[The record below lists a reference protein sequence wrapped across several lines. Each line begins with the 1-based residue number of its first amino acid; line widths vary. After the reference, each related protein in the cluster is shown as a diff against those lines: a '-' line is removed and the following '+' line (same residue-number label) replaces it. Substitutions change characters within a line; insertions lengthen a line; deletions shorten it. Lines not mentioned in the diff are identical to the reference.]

1 MRWFRR
7 PTPQFIT
14 IQPPTQRERIG
25 KDLWNKCDTCGAITR
40 TKDFV
45 ANWKVCPKCNRHE
58 RLDALE
64 RLDLLLDEGSFEE
77 TDADLVSGD
86 PLKFVDSKPY
96 PERVEATRKKTG
108 QNDAIVTGRGTIGEV
123 PVAIAAMDF
132 PFMGGSMGCV
142 VGEKVARV
150 MEMAIHEERVCITIS
165 STGGARMQEGILSL
179 MQLAKTSIMCKLLQE
194 NRVPFL
200 SILAD
205 PSTAGVMASF
215 ASLGDLV
222 ISEPGAYVGFA
233 GRRVIEQTIRQ
244 TLPDNFQTA
253 EFVQQHGFIDLVV
266 HRHEMRGKLITLLR
280 QMRHLPA
287 AEFDEEGEQHRINTP
302 SPKPAEAPAKAK
314 KKAVQSDSRKS

>member
-14 IQPPTQRERIG
+14 IQPPTHRERIG
-25 KDLWNKCDTCGAITR
+25 KDLWYKCEDCSAITR

-45 ANWKVCPKCNRHE
+45 GNWKVCPSCNRHE

-77 TDADLVSGD
+77 TDENLVSAD
-86 PLKFVDSKPY
+86 PLQFVDSKPY
-96 PERVEATRKKTG
+96 PERVEATRKKTR

-123 PVAIAAMDF
+123 PVAIASMDF

-142 VGEKVARV
+142 VGEKVVRT
-150 MEMAIHEERVCITIS
+150 MELAIRENRACITIS

-179 MQLAKTSIMCKLLQE
+179 MQLAKTSILCKLLQE
-194 NRVPFL
+194 NRIPFV

-215 ASLGDLV
+215 ASLGDII

-253 EFVQQHGFIDLVV
+253 EFVQQHGFVDLVV

-280 QMRHLPA
+280 QARNLPA
-287 AEFDEEGEQHRINTP
+287 AKFDDDHENRSASKVVETP
-302 SPKPAEAPAKAK
+302 EAKAT
-314 KKAVQSDSRKS
+314 KA